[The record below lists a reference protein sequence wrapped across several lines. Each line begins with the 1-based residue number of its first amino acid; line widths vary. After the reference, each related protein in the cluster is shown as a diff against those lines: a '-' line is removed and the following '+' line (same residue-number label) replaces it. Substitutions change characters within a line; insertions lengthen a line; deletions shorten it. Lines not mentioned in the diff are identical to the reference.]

1 VSGAG
6 SGKGPSRKASGKTG
20 TSKAAG
26 EGAAATSESDAVEAV
41 AASLPPAQAALL
53 AELRGLMREL
63 DPAISEG
70 IKWKVPSWRTHE
82 WFATTHLRVPQGL
95 GLILHF
101 GAKPRPVPAEGLGIE
116 DPQGLLKWL
125 GRDRAVLHFVDTA
138 AFAHQ
143 RADALAL
150 LRRWLRLL

>member
-1 VSGAG
+1 MSAAG
-6 SGKGPSRKASGKTG
+6 SGTGPRRRRSGKSG
-20 TSKAAG
+20 TSKPSG
-26 EGAAATSESDAVEAV
+26 EGAAGTAEFDAVEAV
-41 AASLPPAQAALL
+41 AASLPPAQAELL
-53 AELRGLMREL
+53 VELRGLMREL

-70 IKWKVPSWRTHE
+70 IKWRVPSWRTHE

-116 DPQGLLKWL
+116 DPQGLLEWL
-125 GRDRAVLHFVDTA
+125 GRDRAMLHFVDTA

-150 LRRWLRLL
+150 LRQWLRQL